1 MQRHLSRA
9 LLIGSAIMLVL
20 IASPTVDGGGGG
32 PDAAVKKTF
41 EKMIDALKANDRD
54 AFVADA
60 TDQVKEALTPEAMEA
75 LHKNLGS
82 RLKKGFTPTY
92 LTQLKQAGHQVHL
105 WKVGFKDD
113 GDDVLIRLAI
123 KDGKVGGFFAQ

>member
-1 MQRHLSRA
+1 MQRHVSRV
-9 LLIGSAIMLVL
+9 LLIGSALILVL
-20 IASPTVDGGGGG
+20 IASPTVDGGGG

-41 EKMIDALKANDRD
+41 EKMIDALQANDRD
-54 AFVADA
+54 AFLADA
-60 TDQVKEALTPEAMEA
+60 TDQVKEALTPEAMDV

-92 LTQLKQAGHQVHL
+92 LTQLKQAKHQVHL
-105 WKVGFKDD
+105 WKVAFKDD
-113 GDDVLIRLAI
+113 GDDVLIRVAF